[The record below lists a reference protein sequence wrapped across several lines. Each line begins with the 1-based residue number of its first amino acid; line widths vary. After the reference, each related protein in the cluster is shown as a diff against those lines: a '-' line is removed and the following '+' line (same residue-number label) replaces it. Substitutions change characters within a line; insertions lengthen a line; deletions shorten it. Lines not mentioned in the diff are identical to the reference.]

1 MLCCSYIL
9 CLLGSYT
16 NSIVD
21 GKSRSTV
28 EDMMLAYKLN
38 KIKTTDI
45 ELSIVLKNDT
55 PIYQNPRRLPPK
67 EKEIVDKQVN
77 DWLSEEIIEP
87 CSSEYA
93 SPVVVVKKKDG
104 SPRLCVDYRK
114 LNGVM
119 VKDKYPLPI
128 IEDQIDRLAEA
139 RVFSTIDLRNG
150 FFHVNVEMKSRKY
163 IAFVTHQGQYQF
175 LKVPFGLCNSPPV
188 FQRFINHVFRPL
200 VNDGILLI
208 YG

>member
-1 MLCCSYIL
+1 MLGTRRLAYIYTVAL
-9 CLLGSYT
+9 TLSAETRPCLL
-16 NSIVD
+16 
-21 GKSRSTV
+21 
-28 EDMMLAYKLN
+28 MLAYKPN

-55 PIYQNPRRLPPK
+55 PMYQNPRRLPPK
-67 EKEIVDKQVN
+67 EKEIVENQVN
-77 DWLSEEIIEP
+77 DWLGEGIIEP

-93 SPVVVVKKKDG
+93 SPVVIVRKKDG
-104 SPRLCVDYRK
+104 SSRLCVDYRK

-119 VKDKYPLPI
+119 VKDKYPLPV

-163 IAFVTHQGQYQF
+163 TAFVTHQGQYQF
-175 LKVPFGLCNSPPV
+175 LKVPFRLCLTHRLFFKDSS
-188 FQRFINHVFRPL
+188 IMSSDL
-200 VNDGILLI
+200 
-208 YG
+208 